1 MLHGLHLKNVG
12 PAPALDLN
20 PAPRLNLLTGDN
32 GLDKTFLASRLLRTW
47 KRQSFVGPSRPVP
60 RLPLTGWRFPFMQ
73 WLRP

>member
-32 GLDKTFLASRLLRTW
+32 GLGKAFLASRLLRMSVRPPLASEMPSCLILARFRTW
-47 KRQSFVGPSRPVP
+47 VLP
-60 RLPLTGWRFPFMQ
+60 RR
-73 WLRP
+73 